1 MRTNSSFGCFITIL
15 AAIFFFYLIGPYAL
29 FLLPILGVLGLFP
42 FVRTNTRFSQNFFT
56 GGATTLGNARP
67 LLILFAAI
75 MKADG
80 RVMRTELIYVS
91 EALKK
96 LYPPE
101 QLPELID
108 ELKEILHQNLSIEDA
123 CDEITAQ
130 YSLQSRI
137 SILYM
142 LVGLAQAD
150 GIVDSQERYLLYQI
164 AARFHINA
172 TYVDA
177 FMRGNSSYSY
187 NSSSS
192 YNSQSG
198 YYPPRGSQNVGD
210 PYKVLGIEPTAS
222 NAQVKSAYR
231 KLVNT
236 WHPDRFQNKSEEEIN
251 KATEKFKEIQSAYE
265 VICNARGIR

>member
-42 FVRTNTRFSQNFFT
+42 FVRTSTRFSQNFFT
-56 GGATTLGNARP
+56 GGTTTLGNARP

-108 ELKEILHQNLSIEDA
+108 ELKRYCI
-123 CDEITAQ
+123 
-130 YSLQSRI
+130 RI
-137 SILYM
+137 SRSKM
-142 LVGLAQAD
+142 LVT
-150 GIVDSQERYLLYQI
+150 R
-164 AARFHINA
+164 
-172 TYVDA
+172 
-177 FMRGNSSYSY
+177 
-187 NSSSS
+187 
-192 YNSQSG
+192 
-198 YYPPRGSQNVGD
+198 
-210 PYKVLGIEPTAS
+210 
-222 NAQVKSAYR
+222 
-231 KLVNT
+231 
-236 WHPDRFQNKSEEEIN
+236 
-251 KATEKFKEIQSAYE
+251 
-265 VICNARGIR
+265 